1 VKIKLG
7 GVHGIK
13 TRKDHLFR
21 VCLGL
26 SLTSRAFKSKR
37 VFGQKFHFKAFAKSV
52 FWLFLGFLNI

>member
-21 VCLGL
+21 ECLEL
-26 SLTSRAFKSKR
+26 SLISRAFKSKR
-37 VFGQKFHFKAFAKSV
+37 AFGQKLHFKAFVKSA